1 MASLILHGDLNGS
14 GRALRRPLYARP
26 ILHPADYGRD
36 ERTPSKR
43 LLVDLIHRAVLRIFE
58 REGDEPAVAP
68 SVRIINVSI
77 CNRSQPFD
85 REVSPLARLL
95 DWLSWKYKLLFVVSI
110 GNCASDVTIEESQ
123 DGWEKL
129 SEDELVSQVLRS
141 LERDQHRRRPLSPA
155 EAINCISVGAVH
167 ADECGQYNLGQRVDL
182 LKNSRIASPLSTVS
196 NGFRRSTKPEIL
208 LPGGR
213 QLYMRPIGGGD
224 NPASFPLTIATNA
237 PGSLTATPG
246 IAPLETGRVKHSCG
260 TSNATALAS
269 RCAALAYE
277 QLIALHLPE
286 DSEPLS
292 ALYEAAILKAILVH
306 SASWGDASEILVKAI
321 GSAGMDWRERVRL
334 LQQFLGYGEVE
345 IERCVSSTNQRAT
358 LLGWASI
365 TDGQGH
371 LFRLPLPPS
380 LSASK
385 ELRQLRATLAWFTPT
400 NHRHRNYRRA
410 QLFLTVPGDEI
421 GTSTIGVDSRSAQR
435 GTVEH
440 RIFEGSD
447 AKAFLD
453 GADLTIQ
460 VNCKADAGKI
470 ESSVPYAI
478 AVTLEVGSSVTVDI
492 YQEIRARL
500 RPQIVVST
508 PIMQ

>member
-1 MASLILHGDLNGS
+1 
-14 GRALRRPLYARP
+14 
-26 ILHPADYGRD
+26 
-36 ERTPSKR
+36 
-43 LLVDLIHRAVLRIFE
+43 
-58 REGDEPAVAP
+58 
-68 SVRIINVSI
+68 
-77 CNRSQPFD
+77 
-85 REVSPLARLL
+85 
-95 DWLSWKYKLLFVVSI
+95 
-110 GNCASDVTIEESQ
+110 
-123 DGWEKL
+123 
-129 SEDELVSQVLRS
+129 
-141 LERDQHRRRPLSPA
+141 
-155 EAINCISVGAVH
+155 
-167 ADECGQYNLGQRVDL
+167 
-182 LKNSRIASPLSTVS
+182 
-196 NGFRRSTKPEIL
+196 
-208 LPGGR
+208 
-213 QLYMRPIGGGD
+213 
-224 NPASFPLTIATNA
+224 
-237 PGSLTATPG
+237 
-246 IAPLETGRVKHSCG
+246 
-260 TSNATALAS
+260 
-269 RCAALAYE
+269 
-277 QLIALHLPE
+277 
-286 DSEPLS
+286 
-292 ALYEAAILKAILVH
+292 
-306 SASWGDASEILVKAI
+306 
-321 GSAGMDWRERVRL
+321 MDWRERVRL

-410 QLFLTVPGDEI
+410 QLFLTVPSDEI

-440 RIFEGSD
+440 RIFEGTD

-478 AVTLEVGSSVTVDI
+478 AVTLEVGSSVTIDI

-508 PIMQ
+508 PIMP